1 MEKEILNGQELLR
14 ALKRMGYEIAE
25 QSEDAV
31 ALVGILRGG
40 AKIAPIIL
48 EAAVSKGCEASLET
62 IDVSPKRDDNNKNPK
77 GETTIKCTDNLDI
90 ILVDDVLYTGR
101 SVRAAIDIIME
112 LGRPRRIRVATAVD
126 RGHREL
132 PIKADFVGKNIP
144 TDSPERVKV
153 FLEDYKEGVFLIED
167 ANS

>member
-1 MEKEILNGQELLR
+1 MKKEILNGADLKR

-25 QSEDAV
+25 QSEGAV
-31 ALVGILRGG
+31 VLVGILRGG

-48 EAAVSKGCEASLET
+48 EAAVSKGCVASFET
-62 IDVSPKRDDNNKNPK
+62 IDVSPKRDDNNRNPK
-77 GETTIKCTDNLDI
+77 GETTIGNTDNLDI

-112 LGRPRRIRVATAVD
+112 LGRPCRIRVATAVD

-144 TDSPERVKV
+144 PDSPERVKV
-153 FLEDYKEGVFLIED
+153 FLEGESEGVYLIED
-167 ANS
+167 AD